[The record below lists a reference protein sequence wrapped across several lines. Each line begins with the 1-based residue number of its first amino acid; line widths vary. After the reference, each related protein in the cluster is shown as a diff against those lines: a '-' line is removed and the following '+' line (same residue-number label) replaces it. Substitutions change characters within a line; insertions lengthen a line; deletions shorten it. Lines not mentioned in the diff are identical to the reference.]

1 MAAASMAT
9 ASSSTSPLIG
19 RDRSISD
26 AAAAHN
32 VTVEDP
38 RPPEAVHLPRSAS
51 YTYFPPVKDLEYD
64 DSSVVELKGRISE
77 ADLRSSRDEDSPYS
91 SSGGSTPENE
101 PADPPDPKPTL
112 PVDPPPQRSRLSRF
126 FSSSREPLTLGGQAK
141 EEAKDKNNTRKELQ
155 KEAPKQL
162 QKQPPKEAQRGSQ
175 KNPRDNNSKQ
185 PSNQPTA
192 ETQKQT
198 PKQIPKDTTKEASQ
212 EASKEAVKQA
222 SSEKPKAAAKEGSRE
237 FLKGSPPKPQTERD
251 QERENEKEKTDKA
264 EADQQAVPPK
274 RSLTH
279 LRRKS
284 WVSSS
289 AKESSSGKTSGE
301 DVVNGTRSSPE
312 KRRSIINSSRRK
324 SILRKDSDPP
334 PIEEERAE
342 RPPAASRRKSF
353 IRKERESSPASED
366 RRSNRVSRRMSILRK
381 DSDRKEAESPPA
393 EDSNKSPKKGSVLTK
408 RPRKPSDAYIKP
420 VKAEELPPVP
430 AVPEMPKSPNLPRS
444 PSMPTSPQ
452 LGQSFSTDRLPMLES
467 IIPPVPRT
475 VNQEKLKTFSLETPK
490 KKDELWGQ
498 FRSLDGDCQK
508 FSSKS
513 IALKANVV
521 RQNLLP
527 FLRTYA
533 SHPSNTRIRPED
545 LDRRTNIL
553 NRWWT
558 GLLEMINGKNN
569 QSISGSD
576 RPHILQAIVGIMER
590 PEWRAHPSPYAP
602 LMERSSLPRSHSS
615 TSIASAE
622 SDFLSE
628 SVHHNVRNTFIQN
641 LTAQMGFVVEKMS
654 LRNAPASLVNFCGKT
669 CAYAFFFCPGMA
681 DILVRLWSPSL
692 DAMRR
697 VMAECKMSDRSKLD
711 QMSKNILPNFPQN
724 LHSLGFTNLHKTF
737 RELRKPAPFP
747 LGTANLPWYG
757 SWVKRWSG
765 TESDLFYVFTKCYH
779 ILVTDFLPAETTK
792 AERLCVPGLVM
803 VHAQIL
809 ANMDETLH
817 RHTALQAQ
825 KEAEDHTASPITFD
839 DVLADGPDAAASA
852 LPLPPANAVRLMAEN
867 RLIMLLRDFLS
878 TGSTHLTTA
887 PHIFA
892 ESFSSLL
899 QASARRVSIFDHNA
913 SYTLCDFLEEA
924 LLILLRYERAADKLV
939 LDWTFWILVY
949 KRMTE
954 SHNTTTEIRL
964 LSFLYSIW
972 GTVVEDE
979 KRKTELCLNFL
990 LEPDFFESRFN
1001 HWCPML
1007 RAYYMRLL
1015 CWRIA
1020 RFDGEATDGELQ
1032 ILKRVEERLQ
1042 SVWSHYL
1049 YLQEMAQTRNEPL
1062 PSTTPC
1068 NPAPGR
1074 RLLIIRHDA
1083 PLSPANGPFLSFDGI
1098 VSSASKNQSTAYGN
1112 HSSLENQLGDTN
1124 IRPTSAMSIA
1134 SDNSDAGDEDS
1145 GKKRFSLLRNL
1156 LSVSKPRSKS
1166 RSPDPPTSREG
1177 SSNTPNTSTDAA
1189 QDSAA
1194 KKHNTPEIPAHR
1206 SYCFR
1211 FSLEWVHDKRF
1222 ANPGPMRLLPPRLPP
1237 AAHNFLHAQRDEAET
1252 ANPKPIMSTKPEGA
1266 AVTSSKYSGR
1276 ALGEWAI
1283 VVGEC
1288 QSFFQR
1294 RKDEGVPSNKL
1305 VETPT
1310 LGVEVFRRPG

>member
-1 MAAASMAT
+1 MAAAS
-9 ASSSTSPLIG
+9 SSTTPVIG
-19 RDRSISD
+19 RDRSVSD
-26 AAAAHN
+26 VAAAHN
-32 VTVEDP
+32 VVDDP

-51 YTYFPPVKDLEYD
+51 YTYFPPVKDLEYE

-77 ADLRSSRDEDSPYS
+77 AELHSSRDEDSPYS

-101 PADPPDPKPTL
+101 PADPPEGKPSQ
-112 PVDPPPQRSRLSRF
+112 PVDPLPQRSRLSRF
-126 FSSSREPLTLGGQAK
+126 FSSSREPVTSGGP
-141 EEAKDKNNTRKELQ
+141 AKDGLKDKSTRKD
-155 KEAPKQL
+155 PSRQL
-162 QKQPPKEAQRGSQ
+162 QKQPPKEVRNESHKTPQQES
-175 KNPRDNNSKQ
+175 SKQ
-185 PSNQPTA
+185 IS
-192 ETQKQT
+192 
-198 PKQIPKDTTKEASQ
+198 
-212 EASKEAVKQA
+212 KQA
-222 SSEKPKAAAKEGSRE
+222 QKPAPNHILKETSRDTPADTAKDAAKPTPQDASRE
-237 FLKGSPPKPQTERD
+237 SPKESQQKE
-251 QERENEKEKTDKA
+251 QSENDKEEEEKEKTDRA

-284 WVSSS
+284 WVPSS
-289 AKESSSGKTSGE
+289 AKESSPSKSSGE
-301 DVVNGTRSSPE
+301 DGVNGNRPSPE
-312 KRRSIINSSRRK
+312 KRRSLINTSRRK

-334 PIEEERAE
+334 PVEEERAE
-342 RPPAASRRKSF
+342 RPAAATRRKSF
-353 IRKERESSPASED
+353 IRKESEGSPASED
-366 RRSNRVSRRMSILRK
+366 RLTSRVSRRMSILRNN
-381 DSDRKEAESPPA
+381 SDRKETESLPA
-393 EDSNKSPKKGSVLTK
+393 EDPAGKSPKKSTVLTK

-420 VKAEELPPVP
+420 VKAEELPPIP
-430 AVPEMPKSPNLPRS
+430 AVPEIPKSPNLPKS
-444 PSMPTSPQ
+444 PSMPASPV
-452 LGQSFSTDRLPMLES
+452 LGQSFSTDRLPTLMRSPPSQES
-467 IIPPVPRT
+467 VIPPLPRT

-498 FRSLDGDCQK
+498 FRSLDGDYQK

-521 RQNLLP
+521 RQNLIP

-533 SHPSNTRIRPED
+533 AHPSNSKLRPED
-545 LDRRTNIL
+545 LDRRSNIL

-590 PEWRAHPSPYAP
+590 PEWRTHPSPFAP
-602 LMERSSLPRSHSS
+602 LTGRHTSSLPRSHSS
-615 TSIASAE
+615 TSVASIE
-622 SDFLSE
+622 SDFLAE

-711 QMSKNILPNFPQN
+711 ETSKVILPNFPPS

-747 LGTANLPWYG
+747 LGTANLPWHG

-779 ILVTDFLPAETTK
+779 ILITDFLPEGTSA
-792 AERLCVPGLVM
+792 AERLCAPGLVM

-809 ANMDETLH
+809 ANLDETLH
-817 RHTALQAQ
+817 RHAAMTAA
-825 KEAEDHTASPITFD
+825 KEEDTHSTSSVTFD

-852 LPLPPANAVRLMAEN
+852 LPIPPANAVRLMAEN

-878 TGSTHLTTA
+878 AGSSHVLTA

-892 ESFSSLL
+892 DSFSSLL
-899 QASARRVSIFDHNA
+899 QAAARRVSIFDHNA

-924 LLILLRYERAADKLV
+924 LLILLRYERAADRLV
-939 LDWTFWILVY
+939 VDWTFWISVY

-964 LSFLYSIW
+964 LSFLYSVW
-972 GTVVEDE
+972 GTIVEDE
-979 KRKTELCLNFL
+979 KRKSELCLNFL
-990 LEPDFFESRFN
+990 LEPGFFESRFN

-1015 CWRIA
+1015 CWRIS
-1020 RFDGEATDGELQ
+1020 RFDGEATDCDSR
-1032 ILKRVEERLQ
+1032 ILKSVEERLQ
-1042 SVWSHYL
+1042 SVWAHYL
-1049 YLQEMAQTRNEPL
+1049 YLQEVAQTRNEPL

-1098 VSSASKNQSTAYGN
+1098 VSNAPKNQQTAYGS

-1124 IRPTSAMSIA
+1124 IRPTSALSIA
-1134 SDNSDAGDEDS
+1134 SDNSDAGEEDN

-1166 RSPDPPTSREG
+1166 RSPEPPTSREG
-1177 SSNTPNTSTDAA
+1177 ATNASNSTNITPDA
-1189 QDSAA
+1189 AA
-1194 KKHNTPEIPAHR
+1194 KKHNTPDVPPHR

-1237 AAHNFLHAQRDEAET
+1237 AAHNFLHAQREESET
-1252 ANPKPIMSTKPEGA
+1252 ANPKPITSVKPEGPA
-1266 AVTSSKYSGR
+1266 ITSSKYAGR

-1294 RKDEGVPSNKL
+1294 RKDEGVPNNKL